1 MPCGYYVSAEF
12 LRRLDLAKNRHSS
25 IDGDLKMK
33 IINRQLLDQLSES
46 ARHNPRLRNN
56 WNIHPHDNFPA
67 HRLLNA
73 MEPASYI
80 RPHRHLDPNKDETF
94 LIVRGRLGVLL
105 FDESGT
111 VTGRALLDAEGETLG
126 VDIPAGL
133 FHTAVS
139 LAKGTI
145 FFEAKAGPYLPLT
158 EEEKAS
164 WSPEDGSAAAGDYLN
179 LLKKAL

>member
-1 MPCGYYVSAEF
+1 
-12 LRRLDLAKNRHSS
+12 
-25 IDGDLKMK
+25 MK
-33 IINRQLLDQLSES
+33 IINRQVLDQLSEF
-46 ARHNPRLRNN
+46 ARHNPRLRKN
-56 WNIHPHDNFPA
+56 WNIHPHDNSPA

-105 FDESGT
+105 FDESGA
-111 VTGRALLDAEGETLG
+111 VTGSAFLDAEGETLG
-126 VDIPAGL
+126 VDIPAGV

-139 LAKGTI
+139 LAAGTI

-158 EEEKAS
+158 EEEKAP
-164 WSPEDGSAAAGDYLN
+164 WSPEDGSAAVGDYLHS
-179 LLKKAL
+179 LKQAL